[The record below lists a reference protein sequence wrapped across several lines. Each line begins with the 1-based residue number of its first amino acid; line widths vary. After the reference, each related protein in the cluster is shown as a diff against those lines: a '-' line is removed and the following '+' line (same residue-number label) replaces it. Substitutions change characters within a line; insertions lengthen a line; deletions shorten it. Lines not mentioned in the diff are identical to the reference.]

1 MIPIRVRGWFAMIV
15 VLACGLDAQPAA
27 AQRIKLPMKLPD
39 LEAKVQKDS
48 NDAAAHY
55 NLALGY
61 WSAKRYDD
69 AEVQLTSAIQIEP
82 RFAAAHLAK
91 AYLPYARRPKL
102 FEEGWE
108 DKVPAEWQ
116 PKVEQSDR
124 EYRHAF
130 MIDPLVDLRIMGA
143 VTPSSPDFVGVSKAW
158 GEVWG
163 LYLQGYEDCQEGKY
177 EDCNGRFAA
186 FIREIDGDRFSDRI
200 PDSVLWYKGLA
211 AAHVGKFD
219 DAIGNFRLLMG
230 RDAERQKEREKK
242 GYDQSLSLRT
252 NEYRYTLATIYQ
264 AAGKTSEAASMYQE
278 AVASDIGLYMAHVQL
293 AGLAEGGRQFS
304 TAITER
310 RRAVDANPDDP
321 SLLTDLGVTLG
332 KAGQM
337 EEAVSTLERAADANP
352 RDVRPLYWLGIG
364 YVQVNKIPEARTS
377 FTQFIERAPSRYEKQ
392 VVAAKD
398 RLAQLPK

>member
-1 MIPIRVRGWFAMIV
+1 MPIRIRGWFAGA
-15 VLACGLDAQPAA
+15 VLFAGSVSAGTLE
-27 AQRIKLPMKLPD
+27 AQRIKLPMKLPE
-39 LEAKVQKDS
+39 LEAKVQHDS

-61 WSAKRYDD
+61 WSGKRYDE
-69 AEVQLTSAIQIEP
+69 AEAQLTSAIQIEP
-82 RFAAAHLAK
+82 RFAAAHLAM

-108 DKVPAEWQ
+108 DKIPAEWQ
-116 PKVEQSDR
+116 PKVEQADR

-163 LYLQGYEDCQEGKY
+163 LYLQGYVDCQEGKY

-186 FIREIDGDRFSDRI
+186 FIKEIDGDRFGDRV
-200 PDSVLWYKGLA
+200 PDTVLWYKGLA
-211 AAHVGKFD
+211 AAHVGKFE
-219 DAIGNFRLLMG
+219 DAIAAFQTLMG
-230 RDAERQKEREKK
+230 RDEERQKEREKR
-242 GYDQSLSLRT
+242 GYDQRLSLRT
-252 NEYRYTLATIYQ
+252 NEYKYTLATIYQ
-264 AAGKTSEAASMYQE
+264 AAGKSGEAATMYQE
-278 AVASDIGLYMAHVQL
+278 AVATDIGLYMAHVQL

-304 TAITER
+304 TAINER

-337 EEAVSTLERAADANP
+337 EEAVATLERAADANP

-364 YVQVNKIPEARTS
+364 YTQVKKIPEARAT

-392 VVAAKD
+392 IAAAKE
-398 RLAQLPK
+398 RLAQLPE